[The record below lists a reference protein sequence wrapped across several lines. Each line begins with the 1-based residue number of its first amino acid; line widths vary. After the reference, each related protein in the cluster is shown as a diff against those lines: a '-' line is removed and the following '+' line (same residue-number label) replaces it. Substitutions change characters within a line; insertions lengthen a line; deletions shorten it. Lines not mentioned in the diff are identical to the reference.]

1 MPLQNTVN
9 TLGLQT
15 ALKESNNNLLWLCL
29 LLGGPQSLVLDY
41 EPLSS
46 VANQK
51 RLLADLVHWVLSKRI
66 HHRQAATVR
75 GLIQMWIHVDEHE
88 RLDSLEKRIEQ
99 LEAREVTR
107 Q

>member
-1 MPLQNTVN
+1 VIEVLPLS
-9 TLGLQT
+9 
-15 ALKESNNNLLWLCL
+15 ARASAS
-29 LLGGPQSLVLDY
+29 GGPQSLVLDY

-51 RLLADLVHWVLSKRI
+51 RLLSDLVHWVLSKRI

-88 RLDSLEKRIEQ
+88 KLEDLERRIAALEQ
-99 LEAREVTR
+99 ERGVR
-107 Q
+107 DND

>member
-1 MPLQNTVN
+1 MP
-9 TLGLQT
+9 
-15 ALKESNNNLLWLCL
+15 AP
-29 LLGGPQSLVLDY
+29 GGPQSLVLDY

-75 GLIQMWIHVDEHE
+75 GLVQMWIHVDEHE
-88 RLDSLEKRIEQ
+88 RLDSLKKRISALEEQ
-99 LEAREVTR
+99 AEVTTS